1 MSNHEFGSTRERS
14 GRDLF
19 TKTGEL
25 SRKALAMVLSGTA
38 VLGLTGCSGDK
49 VPRKINFTVSCSD
62 PDGNNQAPRIDNIQ
76 QDGPHGE
83 KPTKLVELAC
93 PDDAE
98 IAVYGVDNTTDP
110 TPKAESIPRENSD
123 GHIVTIDVSCSD
135 SGNEKPITRASTS
148 RNGQGQGTFVVVFD
162 SNCDINSTNI
172 SK

>member
-1 MSNHEFGSTRERS
+1 MSNHEFDSTRERS
-14 GRDLF
+14 GQGLF
-19 TKTGEL
+19 TKMKEL
-25 SRKALAMVLSGTA
+25 GMEALAMVLSGTA

-98 IAVYGVDNTTDP
+98 IAVYGVDSTTDS

-148 RNGQGQGTFVVVFD
+148 RNGQGQGAFVVVFD